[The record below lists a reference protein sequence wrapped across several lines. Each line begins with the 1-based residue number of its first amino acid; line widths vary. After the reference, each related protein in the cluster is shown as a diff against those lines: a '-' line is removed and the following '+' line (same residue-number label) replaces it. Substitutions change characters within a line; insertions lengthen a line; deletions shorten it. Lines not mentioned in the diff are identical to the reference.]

1 MPACNNKLKEKLA
14 LKLNSL
20 NDIKA
25 RYESQKFLN
34 KTSQRK
40 SYTVRIIYLRRAIYW
55 ELRQRI
61 YEIWHERLQAFS
73 LTLMLDVINFCD
85 RTNENVS
92 EGIEKTK
99 RELNQKLNDNEREGI
114 IVALQKNNEVK
125 KKHPEQ
131 HKRKKFNY
139 LKYKPK
145 TQNAFEINESSD
157 QPERPTNEYTNEYQ
171 KPLYSSVL
179 KRKSNTNLR
188 RKFSKLKL
196 AYNDNNNIKQT
207 VLNARRNRRTS
218 RNRTSEISQ
227 QTTEAKEKEACQ
239 NEITSLKKEIKDLKK
254 ERSTKSQI
262 ATNRQEMTSLTSKP
276 APQKNTNNDSKNEE
290 GVPRRTGDPQ

>member
-1 MPACNNKLKEKLA
+1 MSDVIN
-14 LKLNSL
+14 
-20 NDIKA
+20 
-25 RYESQKFLN
+25 
-34 KTSQRK
+34 
-40 SYTVRIIYLRRAIYW
+40 
-55 ELRQRI
+55 
-61 YEIWHERLQAFS
+61 FS
-73 LTLMLDVINFCD
+73 TLMSDVINFCD
-85 RTNENVS
+85 RTNENVSETNENVS

-99 RELNQKLNDNEREGI
+99 RELNQQLNDNEREGI
-114 IVALQKNNEVK
+114 IAALQNNDEVDK
-125 KKHPEQ
+125 KYLEQ

-207 VLNARRNRRTS
+207 VLNVRRNRRTS
-218 RNRTSEISQ
+218 RNRTDKQ
-227 QTTEAKEKEACQ
+227 R
-239 NEITSLKKEIKDLKK
+239 KKRLVK
-254 ERSTKSQI
+254 TKS
-262 ATNRQEMTSLTSKP
+262 LP
-276 APQKNTNNDSKNEE
+276 
-290 GVPRRTGDPQ
+290 